1 MGTPRKQRRKY
12 SRPAH
17 PWKLERITEEKELC
31 LKYGLKNKKSIWK
44 IRSMLARIRDQAKL
58 LLAAS
63 GEKAEKDK
71 LELISKLNVWGIAAK
86 SIDDILA
93 LDATALL
100 DRRLQS
106 IVVKRGLAKTPKEA
120 RQFIVHRHIWV
131 GAHKITIPSYIVL
144 ASEEETVRL
153 ADEIAKVKEGAGK
166 EVKEAG

>member
-12 SRPAH
+12 SRPTH
-17 PWKLERITEEKELC
+17 PWRLERITEEKELC
-31 LKYGLKNKKSIWK
+31 VKYGLKNKKEIWK
-44 IRSMLARIRDQAKL
+44 IRSKLARIRDQAKL

-63 GEKAEKDK
+63 GDKAEKDK
-71 LELISKLNVWGIAAK
+71 SDLIAKLNVWGIPVR

-106 IVVKRGLAKTPKEA
+106 VVLRRGIAKTPKEA
-120 RQFIVHRHIWV
+120 RQYIAHKHIWV

-153 ADEIAKVKEGAGK
+153 ADEIAKVKEGVGK